1 MIPVHEVVPGALA
14 AVLRKTPLTPDKIAF
29 AWRVTV
35 GPAVER
41 ATSIE
46 LRGAVL
52 HVQTKDASWRREV
65 ERSAGVIRVR
75 LQALLGR
82 DVVRTIAVDLE

>member
-1 MIPVHEVVPGALA
+1 MVLFPLA
-14 AVLRKTPLTPDKIAF
+14 AVLRKTPLAPDRIAF

-35 GPAVER
+35 GAAVER
-41 ATSIE
+41 ATSSE
-46 LRGAVL
+46 LRGGVL
-52 HVQTKDASWRREV
+52 HVQTKDASGRREV